1 MGFFFFILLV
11 NLLIIDYF
19 IKEVCVKKIFIKVN
33 ICIKIDVYDGVLFK
47 KKLYEVFVLKR
58 FL

>member
-47 KKLYEVFVLKR
+47 KNCMRCLF
-58 FL
+58 